1 MTVKQEVIKY
11 MMEHKGVPFSGA
23 KIASAL
29 GVSRNSVWKAISA
42 LRKEGY
48 EINGTTN
55 RGYTFISENNVLSSE
70 GIVRFLKHKDRVEV
84 KVLPVVDSTNDYVK
98 RIAADGAKEGLV
110 VVSEEQ
116 TAGKGRLGRHFE
128 SPKKTGVYMS
138 ILLRPKFSAEKSL
151 AITTIAAVA
160 VARAIED
167 ITGYDTRIKWVNDI
181 YLRGR
186 KIVGILTEA
195 SVNFEN
201 GGLDYAV
208 TGIGINVQYP
218 EGGFPEE
225 IKHIAGAIFTEE
237 CGDDTRCRLVAKVI
251 EYFFAYY
258 DRLPNSSYIEEYRRR
273 SLLTGREI
281 EFTEGDKT
289 RTGIVRGIDDT
300 CKLIVQMPDGEMRH
314 FSTGEV
320 SIKKTFLGSLGR

>member
-11 MMEHKGVPFSGA
+11 MMEHKGEPFSGA
-23 KIASAL
+23 RIAAAL
-29 GVSRNSVWKAISA
+29 GVSRNSVWKAVTA
-42 LRKEGY
+42 LRGEGY

-55 RGYTFISENNVLSSE
+55 KGYTFISSNNVLSVE
-70 GIVRFLKHKDRVEV
+70 GIQKFVQRKDRVDV
-84 KVLPVVDSTNDYVK
+84 RVLQSVDSTNNYVK
-98 RIAADGAKEGLV
+98 RLAADGGEEGVV

-128 SPKKTGVYMS
+128 SPKKTGIYMS

-167 ITGYDTRIKWVNDI
+167 VTGYDTRIKWVNDI

-186 KIVGILTEA
+186 KVVGILTEA

-201 GGLDYAV
+201 AGLEYAV

-237 CGDDTRCRLVAKVI
+237 CADDTRCRIVARI
-251 EYFFAYY
+251 LDYFFDYY
-258 DRLPNSSYIEEYRRR
+258 DRMPNNSYIEEYRRR
-273 SLLTGREI
+273 SLLTGRDI
-281 EFTEGDKT
+281 AFTEGEVSKT
-289 RTGIVRGIDDT
+289 GLVKGIDDE
-300 CKLIVQMPDGEMRH
+300 CRLIVQMPDGEIRH

-320 SIKKTFLGSLGR
+320 SIKKTFLGR

>member
-11 MMEHKGVPFSGA
+11 MMEHKGEPFSGA
-23 KIASAL
+23 RIASAL
-29 GVSRNSVWKAISA
+29 GVSRNSVWKAVSA
-42 LRKEGY
+42 LRSEGY

-55 RGYTFISENNVLSSE
+55 RGYTFISENNVLSKE
-70 GIVRFLKHKDRVEV
+70 GIVRFMKQKDRADVR
-84 KVLPVVDSTNDYVK
+84 VLQSVDSTNNYVK
-98 RIAADGAKEGLV
+98 RLAADGEKEGVV

-128 SPKKTGVYMS
+128 SPKKTGIYMS

-167 ITGYDTRIKWVNDI
+167 VTGYDTRIKWVNDI

-186 KIVGILTEA
+186 KVVGILTEA

-201 GGLDYAV
+201 AGLEYAV

-218 EGGFPEE
+218 EGGFPNE
-225 IKHIAGAIFTEE
+225 IKHIAGAIFTQE
-237 CGDDTRCRLVAKVI
+237 CGDDTRCRIVARVLD
-251 EYFFAYY
+251 YFFEYY
-258 DRLPNSSYIEEYRRR
+258 DRMPNNSYIEEYRRR

-281 EFTEGDKT
+281 AFTEGEVS
-289 RTGIVRGIDDT
+289 RTGLVKGIDDE
-300 CKLIVQMPDGEMRH
+300 CRLIVQMPDGEVRR

-320 SIKKTFLGSLGR
+320 SIKKTFLGRSL

>member
-11 MMEHKGVPFSGA
+11 MMEHKGEPFSGA
-23 KIASAL
+23 RIAAAL
-29 GVSRNSVWKAISA
+29 GVSRNSVWKAVTA
-42 LRKEGY
+42 LRGEGY

-55 RGYTFISENNVLSSE
+55 KGYTFISSNNVLSVE
-70 GIVRFLKHKDRVEV
+70 GIQKFVQRKDRVDV
-84 KVLPVVDSTNDYVK
+84 RVLQSVDSTNNYVK
-98 RIAADGAKEGLV
+98 RLAADGEKEGVV

-128 SPKKTGVYMS
+128 SPKKTGIYMS

-167 ITGYDTRIKWVNDI
+167 VTGYDTRIKWVNDI

-186 KIVGILTEA
+186 KVVGILTEA

-201 GGLDYAV
+201 AGLEYAV

-237 CGDDTRCRLVAKVI
+237 CADDTRCRIVARI
-251 EYFFAYY
+251 LDYFFDYY
-258 DRLPNSSYIEEYRRR
+258 DRMPKNSYIEEYRRR

-281 EFTEGDKT
+281 AFTEGEVSKT
-289 RTGIVRGIDDT
+289 GLVKGIDDE
-300 CKLIVQMPDGEMRH
+300 CRLIVQMPDGEIRH

-320 SIKKTFLGSLGR
+320 SIKKTFLGR